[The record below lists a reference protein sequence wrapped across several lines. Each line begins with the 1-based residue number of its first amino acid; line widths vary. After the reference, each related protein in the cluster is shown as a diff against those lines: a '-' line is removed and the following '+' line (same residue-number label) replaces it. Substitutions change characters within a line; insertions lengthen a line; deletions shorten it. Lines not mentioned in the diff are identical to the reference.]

1 MVVEGKTKKRKISDF
16 FAPLP
21 KKVTRTHRGN
31 ESKVKTDAGEQDV
44 EVKIERKV
52 ASNQSTIISEQASI
66 SSEQASVSCGQASSS
81 SEQASSSK
89 SQSTQTDYFEI
100 DSNGKEGLKFLA
112 ERINN
117 FESMRIHGN
126 YELCAIADKRC
137 YPKNEQGII
146 NMAHYNLDVI
156 QENDTLDSQHAMK
169 SSEIMTHKTTD
180 TRDKMTCW
188 GEDNP
193 AKEFMNGIKLMAY
206 RIRKTELSR
215 LDYDEFTSDW
225 QFDWNSGKPI
235 DLVNEVA
242 DTMVGMRKLKAL
254 LSEEDR
260 FSDLEISF

>member
-31 ESKVKTDAGEQDV
+31 ESKVKTDSGEEDI
-44 EVKIERKV
+44 EGKIERKV
-52 ASNQSTIISEQASI
+52 PSNESTI
-66 SSEQASVSCGQASSS
+66 SSEQASN
-81 SEQASSSK
+81 SK
-89 SQSTQTDYFEI
+89 SQSTQTDCFEI

-117 FESMRIHGN
+117 FESMRIHGS
-126 YELCAIADKRC
+126 YELCSIADKLC

-146 NMAHYNLDVI
+146 NMAHYNLDII

-193 AKEFMNGIKLMAY
+193 HPDFLNGMKLMAY

-215 LDYDEFTSDW
+215 LDYDEFTTDW
-225 QFDWNSGKPI
+225 QFDWNSSKPI
-235 DLVNEVA
+235 DLVKEVA

-254 LSEEDR
+254 LSEEDQL
-260 FSDLEISF
+260 SDLEISF